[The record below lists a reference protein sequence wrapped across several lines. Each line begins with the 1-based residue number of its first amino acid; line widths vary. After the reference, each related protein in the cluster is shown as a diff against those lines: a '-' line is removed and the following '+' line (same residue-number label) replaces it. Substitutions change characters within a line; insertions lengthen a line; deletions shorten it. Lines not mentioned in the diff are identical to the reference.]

1 MRRGLP
7 RHDLP
12 GEPIERS
19 ASLGGTLVNPKRLGH
34 LAAAAGIAAIAAACG
49 AAALASPAPAAIA
62 TTVPAPSAA
71 VSNDLVK
78 DVDVDGHKLHVI
90 CVGPIDS
97 GRPTVLLEAGLGGAV
112 DTWGAVLSE
121 LQKTD
126 RACAYDRL
134 GDGQSDPAPGPRTT
148 SDQVGDL
155 RGLLQA
161 LDVAPPY
168 VLVGYSVGGWNVMVH
183 HDLHGDDI
191 VGAVMADVRPPGVS
205 ARWLEALPA
214 ETAGESEGIRL
225 NREDLTVFE
234 ADPSLNPEQL
244 DLRASAAEAIESG
257 GFGDKPLV
265 VLAAANTAA
274 ITEGL
279 EGPLAAAFEGAWWE
293 LQQAMADLSTAGR
306 LEKVE
311 NSTHDMP
318 WERTDAIVAAIREV
332 LGG

>member
-1 MRRGLP
+1 MSRK
-7 RHDLP
+7 
-12 GEPIERS
+12 PIGPMI
-19 ASLGGTLVNPKRLGH
+19 AGALVALV
-34 LAAAAGIAAIAAACG
+34 AACG
-49 AAALASPAPAAIA
+49 PAPGATPAATPAATPVAA
-62 TTVPAPSAA
+62 TTKPAT
-71 VSNDLVK
+71 NDLVT
-78 DVDVDGHKLHVI
+78 DVEVDGRKLHVV

-134 GDGQSDPAPGPRTT
+134 GDGQSDPAPSPRTT
-148 SDQVGDL
+148 TDQVADL
-155 RGLLQA
+155 RGLLEA
-161 LDVAPPY
+161 LDMAGPY

-183 HDLHGDDI
+183 NDRHGGDV
-191 VGAVMADVRPPGVS
+191 VGAVMAEVRPPGVS

-214 ETAGESEGIRL
+214 ESAGESEGIRL
-225 NREDLTVFE
+225 NREGLTVFE
-234 ADPSLNPEQL
+234 ADPTLNPEQL
-244 DLRASAAEAIESG
+244 DLRASAAEAISTG
-257 GFGDKPLV
+257 GFGSKPLV
-265 VLAAANTAA
+265 VLAAANTTG

-279 EGPLAAAFEGAWWE
+279 EGELAVKFESAWWE
-293 LQQAMADLSTAGR
+293 LQQAMADQSTAGR

-318 WERTDAIVAAIREV
+318 WERTDAIVEAIREV

>member
-1 MRRGLP
+1 M
-7 RHDLP
+7 
-12 GEPIERS
+12 
-19 ASLGGTLVNPKRLGH
+19 NPKRLGT
-34 LAAAAGIAAIAAACG
+34 LSAAAGIATIASACG
-49 AAALASPAPAAIA
+49 AAAPATPMPTAIVASPPASS
-62 TTVPAPSAA
+62 VAA
-71 VSNDLVK
+71 NNDLVK
-78 DVDVDGHKLHVI
+78 DVEVDGRRLHVV

-148 SDQVGDL
+148 TDQVADL
-155 RGLLQA
+155 RGLLEA
-161 LDVAPPY
+161 LDVVPPY

-183 HDLHGDDI
+183 NDLHDADI
-191 VGAVMADVRPPGVS
+191 AGAVMADVRPPGIS
-205 ARWLEALPA
+205 ARWLEALPKEA
-214 ETAGESEGIRL
+214 AGEPEGIRL

-234 ADPSLNPEQL
+234 ADPTLNPEQL
-244 DLRASAAEAIESG
+244 DLRASAAEAVATG

-265 VLAAANTAA
+265 VLAAANTIA

-279 EGPLAAAFEGAWWE
+279 GDELATTFEGAWWE
-293 LQQAMADLSTAGR
+293 LQQSMADQSTAGR

>member
-1 MRRGLP
+1 MNRYRI
-7 RHDLP
+7 R
-12 GEPIERS
+12 I
-19 ASLGGTLVNPKRLGH
+19 AS
-34 LAAAAGIAAIAAACG
+34 AIAAGCLVGMIAACG
-49 AAALASPAPAAIA
+49 GQAPAASSAPTAIA
-62 TTVPAPSAA
+62 TPVAIATKAP
-71 VSNDLVK
+71 SNDLVK
-78 DVDVDGHKLHVI
+78 VVEVDGRKLRVV

-97 GRPTVLLEAGLGGAV
+97 GRPTVLLETGLGGAV
-112 DTWGAVLSE
+112 DTWGAVLTE

-126 RACAYDRL
+126 RACTYDRL
-134 GDGQSDPAPGPRTT
+134 GNGDSDPAPGPRTT
-148 SDQVGDL
+148 TDQVADL
-155 RGLLQA
+155 RGLLEVV
-161 LDVAPPY
+161 DVAPPF

-183 HDLHGDDI
+183 NDLHDADI

-234 ADPSLNPEQL
+234 ADPTLNPEKL
-244 DLRASAAEAIESG
+244 DLQASAAEAIATG

-265 VLAAANTAA
+265 VLAGANTAA

-279 EGPLAAAFEGAWWE
+279 DGELAVAFETAWWE
-293 LQQAMADLSTAGR
+293 LQQAMADQSTAGR

-311 NSTHDMP
+311 NATHDMP
-318 WERTDAIVAAIREV
+318 WQRTDAIVAAILEV